1 MSAPAA
7 ASQPTTQP
15 DPQPSRSGRLLAL
28 IRKLI
33 DYGTALAATVRQRV
47 ASDPIFA
54 RTGFGT
60 ADLAVIF
67 ARIARGLHL
76 AQALEARVL
85 RRAAWLDQG
94 PRPRTARP
102 APKPRPPASPPAE
115 ASDPRLA
122 HLPTAEQ
129 IAAEVRRRPIG
140 AVIVDIYRDLGILP
154 SHPLWREV
162 QQAMREFGGSLTRLL
177 RDILDR
183 AFPLR
188 LRPRHPPC
196 RRRARASLG
205 ASRHRPALKAEPEF
219 IHHEA

>member
-1 MSAPAA
+1 MSAAA
-7 ASQPTTQP
+7 ATSQPITQP
-15 DPQPSRSGRLLAL
+15 DPQPSRSGRLLSL
-28 IRKLI
+28 VRKLI
-33 DYGTALAATVRQRV
+33 DYGTALVATVRQRV

-54 RTGFGT
+54 RTSFGT

-85 RRAAWLDQG
+85 RRAAWLDKE

-102 APKPRPPASPPAE
+102 APRPPASPAAQP
-115 ASDPRLA
+115 SDPRLA

-129 IAAEVRRRPIG
+129 IAARLATGLDPVVRRRPIG
-140 AVIVDIYRDLGILP
+140 AIIADIYRDLGILP

-162 QQAMREFGGSLTRLL
+162 QQAMREFGGSLGRLL

-183 AFPLR
+183 AFPLQ
-188 LRPRHPPC
+188 PPTE
-196 RRRARASLG
+196 A
-205 ASRHRPALKAEPEF
+205 PAMQAAPPGTALAPPGTGPP
-219 IHHEA
+219 

>member
-1 MSAPAA
+1 MSAAA
-7 ASQPTTQP
+7 DASQPTTQP
-15 DPQPSRSGRLLAL
+15 DPQPSRSGRLLSL

-85 RRAAWLDQG
+85 HRAAWLDQG
-94 PRPRTARP
+94 PKLGTPPP

-129 IAAEVRRRPIG
+129 IAALVRRRPIG
-140 AVIVDIYRDLGILP
+140 AVIADIYRDLGILL
-154 SHPLWREV
+154 SHPLWRECSRRCV
-162 QQAMREFGGSLTRLL
+162 SSAAASPGCCATSSTARFRYS
-177 RDILDR
+177 
-183 AFPLR
+183 

-196 RRRARASLG
+196 RRRRLD
-205 ASRHRPALKAEPEF
+205 RPRCLPAPAHPEPQG
-219 IHHEA
+219 

>member
-1 MSAPAA
+1 MSAAVDAP
-7 ASQPTTQP
+7 QPTTQP
-15 DPQPSRSGRLLAL
+15 DPRPSRSGRLLSL

-47 ASDPIFA
+47 TSDPIFA

-85 RRAAWLDQG
+85 RRAAWLDQE

-102 APKPRPPASPPAE
+102 APRPMPPAAPPAE
-115 ASDPRLA
+115 TADPRLA

-129 IAAEVRRRPIG
+129 IAAAVRRRPIG
-140 AVIVDIYRDLGILP
+140 AVIADIYRDLGILP

-162 QQAMREFGGSLTRLL
+162 QQAMREFGGNLARLL
-177 RDILDR
+177 RDVLDR
-183 AFPLR
+183 AFSLQ
-188 LRPRHPPC
+188 PP
-196 RRRARASLG
+196 AQA
-205 ASRHRPALKAEPEF
+205 PAMQAAPPGSALAPPGTGPP
-219 IHHEA
+219 

>member
-1 MSAPAA
+1 MSAAAA

-15 DPQPSRSGRLLAL
+15 DPQPSRSGRLLSL

-47 ASDPIFA
+47 AADPIFA
-54 RTGFGT
+54 ASGFGT

-85 RRAAWLDQG
+85 RRAAWLDKG
-94 PRPRTARP
+94 PRPRAAR
-102 APKPRPPASPPAE
+102 AEPKPRPPASPPAE
-115 ASDPRLA
+115 TSDPRLA

-129 IAAEVRRRPIG
+129 IALRHATGLETVVRRRPIG
-140 AVIVDIYRDLGILP
+140 AVTAE
-154 SHPLWREV
+154 HPLWREV
-162 QQAMREFGGSLTRLL
+162 QQAMREFGGSVARLL

-183 AFPLR
+183 AFPLQ
-188 LRPRHPPC
+188 PSPQTP
-196 RRRARASLG
+196 AMQAAAPGPASAPTG
-205 ASRHRPALKAEPEF
+205 TGPS
-219 IHHEA
+219 

>member
-1 MSAPAA
+1 MSAAA
-7 ASQPTTQP
+7 AAPPTTEP
-15 DPQPSRSGRLLAL
+15 DPQPSRSGRLLSL

-47 ASDPIFA
+47 AADPIFA

-102 APKPRPPASPPAE
+102 KPRPPASPPAE
-115 ASDPRLA
+115 APDSRLA
-122 HLPTAEQ
+122 HLLTAEQ
-129 IAAEVRRRPIG
+129 IAALVRRRPIG
-140 AVIVDIYRDLGILP
+140 AVIADIYRDLGILP
-154 SHPLWREV
+154 SHPLWRDV
-162 QQAMREFGGSLTRLL
+162 QQAMRDFGGSLVRLL
-177 RDILDR
+177 CDILDR
-183 AFPLR
+183 AFPLK
-188 LRPRHPPC
+188 PPPQ
-196 RRRARASLG
+196 APAMQAAAPGPASAPPG
-205 ASRHRPALKAEPEF
+205 TGPP
-219 IHHEA
+219 

>member
-1 MSAPAA
+1 MPTAADAP
-7 ASQPTTQP
+7 QPTTQP
-15 DPQPSRSGRLLAL
+15 DPQPSRSGRLLSL

-47 ASDPIFA
+47 AADPVFA

-85 RRAAWLDQG
+85 RRATWLDQG

-102 APKPRPPASPPAE
+102 APKPRPPVSPPAR

-129 IAAEVRRRPIG
+129 IAAEARRRPIG
-140 AVIVDIYRDLGILP
+140 AVIADIYRNLGILP
-154 SHPLWREV
+154 SHPLWRDV
-162 QQAMREFGGSLTRLL
+162 QRAMGEFGGSLTR
-177 RDILDR
+177 
-183 AFPLR
+183 
-188 LRPRHPPC
+188 
-196 RRRARASLG
+196 
-205 ASRHRPALKAEPEF
+205 
-219 IHHEA
+219 

>member
-1 MSAPAA
+1 MSATAA

-15 DPQPSRSGRLLAL
+15 GPQPSRSGRLLSL

-33 DYGTALAATVRQRV
+33 DYGTALVATVRQRV
-47 ASDPIFA
+47 AADPIFA
-54 RTGFGT
+54 TTGFGT

-94 PRPRTARP
+94 PRRPRAARP

-115 ASDPRLA
+115 TSDPRLA

-129 IAAEVRRRPIG
+129 IAALVRRRPIG

-154 SHPLWREV
+154 SHPLWREM

-183 AFPLR
+183 TFGPI
-188 LRPRHPPC
+188 PS
-196 RRRARASLG
+196 ARSLNP
-205 ASRHRPALKAEPEF
+205 APAPALQSPAPPGTGPP
-219 IHHEA
+219 

>member
-1 MSAPAA
+1 MPAA
-7 ASQPTTQP
+7 AAVSQPTTQP
-15 DPQPSRSGRLLAL
+15 DLQPSRSGRLLSL

-33 DYGTALAATVRQRV
+33 DYGTTLVATVRQRV

-54 RTGFGT
+54 STGFGT

-85 RRAAWLDQG
+85 RRAAWLDKG
-94 PRPRTARP
+94 PRPRAARP
-102 APKPRPPASPPAE
+102 APKPEPPASPPAE

-129 IAAEVRRRPIG
+129 ITLRHATGLDPVVRRRPIG
-140 AVIVDIYRDLGILP
+140 AVIADIYRDLGILP

-162 QQAMREFGGSLTRLL
+162 QQAMREFGGSLVRLL

-183 AFPLR
+183 AFPLQ
-188 LRPRHPPC
+188 PATQAPPMQEPPPG
-196 RRRARASLG
+196 L
-205 ASRHRPALKAEPEF
+205 ALAPPG
-219 IHHEA
+219 IGPP